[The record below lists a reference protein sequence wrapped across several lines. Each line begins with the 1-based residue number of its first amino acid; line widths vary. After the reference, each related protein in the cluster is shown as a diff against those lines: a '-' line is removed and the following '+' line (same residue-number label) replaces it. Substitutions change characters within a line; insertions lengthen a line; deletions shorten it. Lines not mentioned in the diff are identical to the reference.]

1 MGAFASDD
9 CLCPECRPEDSTF
22 TVGLDNE
29 VDSFNPFLGI
39 EAPSYEMWALTYDR
53 LVNYDMETMAADSG
67 PGGVLGDLTGRPHR
81 GPSRSETTS
90 CGRTVRS

>member
-1 MGAFASDD
+1 M
-9 CLCPECRPEDSTF
+9 RPRITTF

-53 LVNYDMETMAADSG
+53 LITYDMETMAAESR
-67 PGGVLGDLTGRPHR
+67 PGRVVGDLTGRPHVDLHDPR
-81 GPSRSETTS
+81 RRAR
-90 CGRTVRS
+90 GRTVRSLTVG